1 MFVADFQN
9 KGAYVWVYPPIE
21 DTVIEGREHLSYNVF
36 NTTVSRKAFCRHCG
50 VHICNEPNPLTGE
63 QTFLPNHS
71 ASFVLFCDFNF
82 SSVSCAALIDPKILP
97 QTRK

>member
-9 KGAYVWVYPPIE
+9 KGAYVWIYPPLE

-50 VHICNEPNPLTGE
+50 VHICNERIHSQVSRHFF
-63 QTFLPNHS
+63 QTTLLPSSSS
-71 ASFVLFCDFNF
+71 A
-82 SSVSCAALIDPKILP
+82 ILVP
-97 QTRK
+97 QVFHARL